1 MRRWQQA
8 LSEIAMA
15 RQVGGAAQIEPG
27 KVQQIETNE
36 YHRALAPRGC
46 DLGAALELS
55 AILQCVERGVAGGI
69 ERHDLT
75 VQDHLIDRLCCE
87 LFGELG
93 KESREIQAAS
103 RLQPYFLAVHEG
115 DDAVAVELGLI
126 TPLRV

>member
-27 KVQQIETNE
+27 KVQKIETNE
-36 YHRALAPRGC
+36 YHRAVAARGR

-55 AILQCVERGVAGGI
+55 AVLQRVERGVAGGI

-75 VQDHLIDRLCCE
+75 VQDHLIDRLGCE
-87 LFGELG
+87 LFRELG
-93 KESREIQAAS
+93 EQWREVQATA
-103 RLQPYFLAVHEG
+103 RLQPHLLALHE
-115 DDAVAVELGLI
+115 
-126 TPLRV
+126 